1 MSIDNGIRVAIVAGG
16 SRGIGRAIVRRLAEQ
31 GYAVVVG
38 YAGNADEAA
47 AAVKEATA
55 AGAAAFAYRADVADE
70 SAVAGMFAEAEARF
84 GGVDVVLNL
93 AGRLYLAP
101 VAEMDLDEVDALH
114 RTNIRGAFVVAR
126 EAARRVRRGGSITLF
141 STSVVGTYHL
151 TYGAYAASKGAVEA
165 LSKTLA
171 REMRGRDVNVNAI
184 APGPTATELFFEGKS
199 DEVIDQLALA
209 NPLERMGEPRD
220 IAELAAFLSSPEGHW
235 VNGQVVRANGGMI

>member
-1 MSIDNGIRVAIVAGG
+1 MSIDKGTRVAVVTGG

-31 GYAVVVG
+31 GYAIAVG
-38 YAGNADEAA
+38 YAGNAEEAA
-47 AAVKEATA
+47 AAVKEAAA
-55 AGAAAFAYRADVADE
+55 AGAEAFAYRADVADE
-70 SAVAGMFAEAEARF
+70 TAVAGLFDETETRF

-126 EAARRVRRGGSITLF
+126 EAARRVRAGGSIALF

-165 LSKTLA
+165 LGKTLA
-171 REMRGRDVNVNAI
+171 REMRGRDVNVNVI

-199 DEVIDQLALA
+199 EELIDRLAKA
-209 NPLERMGEPRD
+209 APLERLGEPHD
-220 IAELAAFLSSPEGHW
+220 IAEVAAFLASPEGHW
-235 VNGQVVRANGGMI
+235 VNGQVVRANGGMV